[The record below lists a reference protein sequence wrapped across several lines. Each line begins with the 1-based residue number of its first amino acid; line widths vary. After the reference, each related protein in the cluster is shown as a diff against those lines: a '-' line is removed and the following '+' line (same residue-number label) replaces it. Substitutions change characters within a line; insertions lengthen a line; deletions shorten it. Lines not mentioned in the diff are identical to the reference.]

1 MAKSKL
7 EWNAET
13 VRALRKHMG
22 LTQKQLAEQINARQQ
37 TISEWET
44 GMYKPRGTTIALLNI
59 IAERAGFEYRTT
71 RDADAEDE
79 QMASEGD
86 IDPSTR

>member
-1 MAKSKL
+1 MAEHDY

-22 LTQKQLAEQINARQQ
+22 LTQKKLAEQINARQQ

-44 GMYKPRGTTIALLNI
+44 GMYKPRGTTVALLNI
-59 IAERAGFEYRTT
+59 IAERAGFEYRTAC
-71 RDADAEDE
+71 DAGDEDE
-79 QMASEGD
+79 KTE
-86 IDPSTR
+86 P

>member
-1 MAKSKL
+1 MAERSF

-22 LTQKQLAEQINARQQ
+22 LTQKQLAAQINARQQ

-44 GMYKPRGTTIALLNI
+44 GQYQPRGTSSRLLAL
-59 IAERAGFEYRTT
+59 IAERAAFPYRVEGEDDG
-71 RDADAEDE
+71 DA
-79 QMASEGD
+79 
-86 IDPSTR
+86 PSS

>member
-1 MAKSKL
+1 MAKSEL

-59 IAERAGFEYRTT
+59 IAERAGFEYQTT
-71 RDADAEDE
+71 RDAD
-79 QMASEGD
+79 STGSL